1 MGDKG
6 GKKEKIVLVK
16 GDRIIQ
22 EDAEVAKAFNDFFD
36 NAVKSLGIMGNK
48 MLLTDV
54 INSQGKV
61 LVVCNCHFYR
71 VFESKKWVRLSLP
84 SQNINYTQ

>member
-22 EDAEVAKAFNDFFD
+22 EEAELANAFNDFFY
-36 NAVKSLGIMGNK
+36 NAVKSLGIKENK

-54 INSQGKV
+54 IDSQCKV
-61 LVVCNCHFYR
+61 LDALKCMNLIQV
-71 VFESKKWVRLSLP
+71 
-84 SQNINYTQ
+84 